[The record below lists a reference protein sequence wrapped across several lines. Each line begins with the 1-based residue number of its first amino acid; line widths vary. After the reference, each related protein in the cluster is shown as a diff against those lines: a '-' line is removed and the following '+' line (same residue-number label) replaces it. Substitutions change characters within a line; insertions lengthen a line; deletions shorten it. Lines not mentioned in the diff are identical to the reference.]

1 MAVLWD
7 TSIVCGCAVDD
18 GTCYNGEENKEIK
31 SENHLHLKVYS
42 VILSQSK

>member
-7 TSIVCGCAVDD
+7 TGIVCGCAVDD

-31 SENHLHLKVYS
+31 ITPTIWWGRCY
-42 VILSQSK
+42 VILIIF